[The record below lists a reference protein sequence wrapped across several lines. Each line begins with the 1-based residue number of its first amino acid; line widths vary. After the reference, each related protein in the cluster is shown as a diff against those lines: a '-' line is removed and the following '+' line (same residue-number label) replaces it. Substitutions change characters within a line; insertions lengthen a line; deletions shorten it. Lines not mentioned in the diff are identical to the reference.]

1 MNAEAQEHMVARLVG
16 KIRNNR
22 EQIIRTENI
31 LMDDACVVVV
41 AYGISARSARH
52 AVREAR
58 NIGIRAGLIKL
69 ETIWPFPEEL
79 IRSVAP
85 NIRAFIMPE
94 INGGQMV
101 LELERC
107 SAGACPVTLVS
118 HFGGAIIN
126 PGTILQ
132 AIKQAVKGKV

>member
-1 MNAEAQEHMVARLVG
+1 MWASTWVICR
-16 KIRNNR
+16 
-22 EQIIRTENI
+22 
-31 LMDDACVVVV
+31 
-41 AYGISARSARH
+41 ARSARH

-58 NIGIRAGLIKL
+58 KIGIRAGLIKL

-79 IRSVAP
+79 IKSIATNV
-85 NIRAFIMPE
+85 RALIMPE

-107 SAGACPVTLVS
+107 AAGACPVTLVS

>member
-1 MNAEAQEHMVARLVG
+1 MVARLVG
-16 KIRNNR
+16 KIRKNR
-22 EQIIRTENI
+22 KQIISTENI
-31 LMDDACVVVV
+31 IMDDAEVAVV

-58 NIGIRAGLIKL
+58 DSGIRAGLIKL

-85 NIRAFIMPE
+85 HVRAFIMPE

-107 SAGACPVTLVS
+107 VAGVCPVALVS
-118 HFGGAIIN
+118 HYGGAIIK
-126 PGTILQ
+126 PVTILQ
-132 AIKQAVKGKV
+132 AIKKAVKGKG